1 MVSGMIHAGEM
12 GDRIPEVLDSIGHNL
27 EVDLTERV
35 QTLTSLAEPFI
46 IVIIG
51 LLIGFAI
58 LSIML
63 PIFQINQIF
72 M

>member
-1 MVSGMIHAGEM
+1 MIHAGEM
-12 GDRIPEVLDSIGHNL
+12 GDRIPQVLDSIGQNL

-35 QTLTSLAEPFI
+35 QTLTSLAEPVI

-51 LLIGFAI
+51 VLIGFAI

-63 PIFQINQIF
+63 PIFQINQLF